1 MHQSSIRNQSTY
13 YTQFAHPWSY
23 PGQAEYAMGVAAAT
37 NYSTYFTNAPPEA
50 LEVDARWPCRYSS
63 RERIREVVRHRYEG
77 TRSEIHDRIRKL
89 SAAYTYNELSLRK
102 NSRPEKVVDASTIV
116 KKDEPE
122 KDTMSLLAKASLNKD
137 EHDVDPSHSSTKN
150 NLPIDAALTGPSP
163 PLPAKRGRKKR
174 PKDFP
179 KRPLSGYNL
188 YFKEQRA
195 MILADEQ
202 AARAEKESCE
212 EDSNDDSDDKDDK
225 PKQRKGRPP
234 PHGKIGFENLA
245 LLISKR

>member
-1 MHQSSIRNQSTY
+1 
-13 YTQFAHPWSY
+13 
-23 PGQAEYAMGVAAAT
+23 
-37 NYSTYFTNAPPEA
+37 
-50 LEVDARWPCRYSS
+50 
-63 RERIREVVRHRYEG
+63 
-77 TRSEIHDRIRKL
+77 
-89 SAAYTYNELSLRK
+89 
-102 NSRPEKVVDASTIV
+102 
-116 KKDEPE
+116 
-122 KDTMSLLAKASLNKD
+122 MSLLAKASLNKD
-137 EHDVDPSHSSTKN
+137 EPDVDPSHSSTKN

-225 PKQRKGRPP
+225 PKQRKG
-234 PHGKIGFENLA
+234 
-245 LLISKR
+245 